1 MLPTQPWLS
10 AMNIES
16 TLPPRQ
22 PSPRQATAGS
32 LRRGI
37 GHLLISLGRLLVG
50 PEGTARTQISVG
62 R

>member
-16 TLPPRQ
+16 TLPPQ
-22 PSPRQATAGS
+22 HSPRHLAAAGS

-37 GHLLISLGRLLVG
+37 GYGLIWLGRLVVG
-50 PEGTARTQISVG
+50 PETTVRSQVSVG

>member
-16 TLPPRQ
+16 SLPPRQ
-22 PSPRQATAGS
+22 SSPRQAATGG

-37 GHLLISLGRLLVG
+37 GYRLIALGRVLVG
-50 PEGTARTQISVG
+50 PEATARAQISVG